1 MLKQFITNFSNE
13 KNTLFPFRDKEK
25 ACIFAPINNIPLG
38 RNKTQRQIWKRR
50 NFIVR

>member
-13 KNTLFPFRDKEK
+13 KNTLFPIRDKEK
-25 ACIFAPINNIPLG
+25 ACIFAPINFIPRKSEQKNIV
-38 RNKTQRQIWKRR
+38 KWKRR

>member
-25 ACIFAPINNIPLG
+25 ACIFAPINFIP
-38 RNKTQRQIWKRR
+38 RKSEQKS
-50 NFIVR
+50 

>member
-25 ACIFAPINNIPLG
+25 ACIFAAI
-38 RNKTQRQIWKRR
+38 
-50 NFIVR
+50 NFIPRKSEQKT